1 MYIYGCK
8 LSGAQPSQAKSLAD
22 DLKTHITENGSS
34 EVEVRVEEER
44 RNLGRT
50 LVIIAE
56 NHSAETRSAD
66 LARRLMKNDVYRF
79 IASEYFYNA
88 GSLRTEI
95 RDFMRGSRTS
105 LGSLLCPYEN
115 LLRDLRL
122 KSRYVLFVGSRA
134 ETRDIRDRRIA
145 RHFVEEVADRKLNR
159 TTPGVLV
166 CGINHGSRVAQE
178 GQQKTMRRWL
188 EDAGFK
194 ILGARLATDDI
205 DRATL
210 RIHQVELRTDT
221 VWPVGE
227 TQTESNAIR
236 LLDLVTTT
244 SEYTVVPTKSSP
256 FERVTDDWSGDFSS
270 LSMAERYEL
279 VILAKSMQRPCKR
292 WSRTLLR
299 NTNAWNFE
307 CWMLRT
313 GNQKALSSLCPHSRP
328 AGNPSIVVWVLK
340 ARPFRH
346 RFGNC
351 ISYRAMSAGRMKPPL
366 SQIHGA
372 CSVRTSRVRKGH

>member
-1 MYIYGCK
+1 MYIYDHK
-8 LSGAQPSQAKSLAD
+8 LSDAQSPQAKSLAD
-22 DLKTHITENGSS
+22 VLKKHITENGSS

-56 NHSAETRSAD
+56 NHSADTRSAD

-79 IASEYFYNA
+79 IASEYFLNA

-105 LGSLLCPYEN
+105 LGGLLCPYEN
-115 LLRDLRL
+115 LLRDLRR
-122 KSRYVLFVGSRA
+122 KPRYILFVGSRT
-134 ETRDIRDRRIA
+134 ETRDVRDQRIA
-145 RHFVEEVADRKLNR
+145 RHLVEEIADRKLNQ

-166 CGINHGSRVAQE
+166 CGISHGSRVAFA

-188 EDAGFK
+188 EDTGFK

-205 DRATL
+205 DRANL
-210 RIHQVELRTDT
+210 RLHQVQLRTDT
-221 VWPVGE
+221 VWPVGA
-227 TQTESNAIR
+227 TLTELNAIR

-256 FERVTDDWSGDFSS
+256 FERVTDDWGDFSS
-270 LSMAERYEL
+270 LSMAARYEL

-292 WSRTLLR
+292 
-299 NTNAWNFE
+299 
-307 CWMLRT
+307 
-313 GNQKALSSLCPHSRP
+313 
-328 AGNPSIVVWVLK
+328 
-340 ARPFRH
+340 
-346 RFGNC
+346 
-351 ISYRAMSAGRMKPPL
+351 
-366 SQIHGA
+366 
-372 CSVRTSRVRKGH
+372 